1 MADLGADLAQ
11 GFILSCLV
19 PYSCALSLFF
29 MISFKCLHIRVIN
42 IAKDVEI
49 VQSGQY
55 IFELMKSSAI
65 PLRVSKSWLKEWAG
79 NVRWEIALGGGREG
93 KVFWELILLD
103 N

>member
-1 MADLGADLAQ
+1 MGHQKKYSLSKDSVFHIFRVLTKMADLGADLAQ

-29 MISFKCLHIRVIN
+29 MISFKCLHSKVIN

-65 PLRVSKSWLKEWAG
+65 PLRVSKLWLKE
-79 NVRWEIALGGGREG
+79 
-93 KVFWELILLD
+93 
-103 N
+103 

>member
-1 MADLGADLAQ
+1 MADLGADLAK
-11 GFILSCLV
+11 GFILSCVL
-19 PYSCALSLFF
+19 PCSCALSLFF
-29 MISFKCLHIRVIN
+29 MISFKCLHSRVIN

-65 PLRVSKSWLKEWAG
+65 PHWVSKSWLKEWAG
-79 NVRWEIALGGGREG
+79 NVRWEIVLGGGREG
-93 KVFWELILLD
+93 EAFGELILLD